1 MSTLVTNELFAQ
13 PGRGDDVANLLL
25 EILGESLQ
33 DDGCET
39 IRILRDQD
47 DPDHVT
53 GLTQWTERHN
63 FEDYLAWRT
72 QRGFTDTFEAM
83 LTRPF
88 VIHYYDMAYFGEG
101 IAAARA
107 FSLSVR
113 ASKRRTPGRRRPA
126 RPGVTFRSQAG
137 NA

>member
-1 MSTLVTNELFAQ
+1 MSTLVTNELFAR

-25 EILGESLQ
+25 EILGESLKH
-33 DDGCET
+33 DGCET

-72 QRGFTDTFEAM
+72 QRGFSAAFEAM
-83 LTRPF
+83 LTGPF
-88 VIHYYDMAYFGEG
+88 VIHYYDIAYVGEG
-101 IAAARA
+101 IAAGQ
-107 FSLSVR
+107 SVQ
-113 ASKRRTPGRRRPA
+113 P
-126 RPGVTFRSQAG
+126 
-137 NA
+137 

>member
-1 MSTLVTNELFAQ
+1 MSALVTNELFAQ

-33 DDGCET
+33 HDGCET

-63 FEDYLAWRT
+63 FEDYLAWRSE
-72 QRGFTDTFEAM
+72 RGFTDTFEAM

-88 VIHYYDMAYFGEG
+88 VIHYYDIAYFGEG
-101 IAAARA
+101 IAARQ
-107 FSLSVR
+107 SIQ
-113 ASKRRTPGRRRPA
+113 T
-126 RPGVTFRSQAG
+126 
-137 NA
+137 